1 MKRSACVV
9 AVLAGLTVSSAV
21 VAQDD
26 PAVTSA
32 AALLEQLRAAGVEIP
47 EGFVA
52 NEDGTVSL
60 PAAEQAMEAAE
71 DAAEGAA
78 EAPTE
83 AAEGPAPE
91 ELKKPEWD
99 TKLNIGLNLASGNTE
114 QIGAAT
120 TIVST
125 RSTDA
130 TKLTLDAGYFYA
142 SQDGEKTAN
151 RFTSGVNNDWL
162 LPDSRWLF
170 FAGGRYDWDEFRSF
184 DHRISA
190 NGGLGYELIKR
201 DTMQLTLRAGAGFF
215 QEYGSDRNEIVPE
228 GLLGADFN
236 WEIADNQS
244 FQITTRIFPDLSDSG
259 EFRTFTTAGWKLD
272 IDKAD
277 GLSFSINAIHE
288 YISDTD
294 PGIDENDLQLFAGL
308 TYDF

>member
-1 MKRSACVV
+1 MKRTACVI
-9 AVLAGLTVSSAV
+9 ALMAGSLAG
-21 VAQDD
+21 AQDD

-32 AALLEQLRAAGVEIP
+32 AALLEQLKAAGVEIP
-47 EGFVA
+47 EGFVV
-52 NEDGTVSL
+52 NEDGSVSL
-60 PAAEQAMEAAE
+60 PVAE
-71 DAAEGAA
+71 DAAATVESAG
-78 EAPTE
+78 EAPS
-83 AAEGPAPE
+83 PAVADAPSVE

-99 TKLNIGLNLASGNTE
+99 TKLNIGINVASGNTE

-125 RSTDA
+125 RTTDA
-130 TKLTLDAGYFYA
+130 TALRLDAGYFYA
-142 SQDGEKTAN
+142 SQDGDKTAN
-151 RFTSGVNNDWL
+151 RFTAGVNNDWL
-162 LPDSRWLF
+162 MPDSRWLF

-190 NGGLGYELIKR
+190 NGGVGYELIKR

-215 QEYGSDRNEIVPE
+215 QEYGSGRNEIVPE

-236 WEIADNQS
+236 WDMAENQS
-244 FQITTRIFPDLSDSG
+244 FQVSTRIFPDLSDGG

-272 IDKAD
+272 IDKDD

-288 YISDTD
+288 YISNVD
-294 PGIDENDLQLFAGL
+294 PGIEKADLQLFAGL

>member
-1 MKRSACVV
+1 MKRTACVI
-9 AVLAGLTVSSAV
+9 ALMAGSLAG
-21 VAQDD
+21 AQDD

-32 AALLEQLRAAGVEIP
+32 AALLEQLKAAGVEIP
-47 EGFVA
+47 EGFVV
-52 NEDGTVSL
+52 NEDGSVSL
-60 PAAEQAMEAAE
+60 PVAE
-71 DAAEGAA
+71 DAAATVESAGV
-78 EAPTE
+78 
-83 AAEGPAPE
+83 E

-99 TKLNIGLNLASGNTE
+99 TKLNIGINVASGNTE

-125 RSTDA
+125 RTTDA
-130 TKLTLDAGYFYA
+130 TALRLDAGYFYA
-142 SQDGEKTAN
+142 SQDGDKTAN
-151 RFTSGVNNDWL
+151 RFTAGVNNDWL
-162 LPDSRWLF
+162 MPDSRWLF

-190 NGGLGYELIKR
+190 NGGVGYELIKR

-215 QEYGSDRNEIVPE
+215 QEYGSGRNEIVPE

-236 WEIADNQS
+236 WDMAENQS
-244 FQITTRIFPDLSDSG
+244 FQVSTRIFPDLSDGG

-272 IDKAD
+272 IDKDD

-288 YISDTD
+288 YISNVD
-294 PGIDENDLQLFAGL
+294 PGIEKADLQLFAGL

>member
-1 MKRSACVV
+1 
-9 AVLAGLTVSSAV
+9 
-21 VAQDD
+21 
-26 PAVTSA
+26 VTS
-32 AALLEQLRAAGVEIP
+32 
-47 EGFVA
+47 
-52 NEDGTVSL
+52 
-60 PAAEQAMEAAE
+60 EAAE
-71 DAAEGAA
+71 
-78 EAPTE
+78 E
-83 AAEGPAPE
+83 AAAAPVEDAPAPE
-91 ELKKPEWD
+91 ELKKAEWD
-99 TKLNIGLNLASGNTE
+99 TKLNIGLNLAAGNTE
-114 QIGAAT
+114 QLGAAT

-125 RSTDA
+125 RTTDA
-130 TKLTLDAGYFYA
+130 TALTLDAGYFYA

-162 LPDSRWLF
+162 MPDSRWLL

-190 NGGLGYELIKR
+190 NGGAGYELIKR

-215 QEYGSDRNEIVPE
+215 QEYGSGRNEIVPE

-244 FQITTRIFPDLSDSG
+244 FQVSTRIFPDLSDGG

-288 YISDTD
+288 YISSVD
-294 PGIDENDLQLFAGL
+294 PGIEKTDLQLFAGL